1 MQQATPT
8 RKNRDCRIDDPGV
21 GLGQPPRG
29 ERYHGGWGLG
39 SRNTRG
45 PCPPGR
51 PCARPSSARPPLS
64 SPSMGEPHSAGRTQ
78 SNDASSTGGPAESR
92 VVVPRPPGGQ
102 AAEGWFQTTS
112 QDAPRG
118 SPKPPYTR
126 GSASPLGKS
135 HGGSQSRGLHLT
147 LLAGH
152 TLQVCPSPC
161 APASQGPASRTS
173 KGVAGHSRGTFT
185 TCTTCCLNCTK
196 NALQMAF
203 WQGSWLCSPKKTT
216 LRFRVTIGLG
226 TTLGFP
232 DKC

>member
-1 MQQATPT
+1 MQHATPT
-8 RKNRDCRIDDPGV
+8 RKNRDCRVEDPGV
-21 GLGQPPRG
+21 GLGQSPRG

-51 PCARPSSARPPLS
+51 LGARPSSARPPLS

-135 HGGSQSRGLHLT
+135 HGGQKAEGCVERSLQDTPCKYAQAPVRPHRKVRHRARRRESSRPGLGRPCQPEGKGRQHPEPRGLKPRARAAQLPPE
-147 LLAGH
+147 AKVMG
-152 TLQVCPSPC
+152 
-161 APASQGPASRTS
+161 
-173 KGVAGHSRGTFT
+173 
-185 TCTTCCLNCTK
+185 
-196 NALQMAF
+196 
-203 WQGSWLCSPKKTT
+203 
-216 LRFRVTIGLG
+216 
-226 TTLGFP
+226 
-232 DKC
+232 